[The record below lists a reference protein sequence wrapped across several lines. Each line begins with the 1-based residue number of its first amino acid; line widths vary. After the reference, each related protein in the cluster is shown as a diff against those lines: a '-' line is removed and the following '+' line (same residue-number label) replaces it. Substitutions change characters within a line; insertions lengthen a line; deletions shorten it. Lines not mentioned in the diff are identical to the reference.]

1 MRVTVREDLKH
12 VTPCE
17 HGGRI
22 IEASEVVPGLIDYS
36 ANFNP
41 YLHPGIKVATEQASN
56 ALYRYPDHA
65 YRRFREAVS
74 EYLGVSSST
83 IVPGNGSVELIRLC
97 AWALLKR
104 GDKVIIPA
112 PTFCEYELAS
122 RLSGAEPLLVPA
134 WDEQELKRDILS
146 CLASEDVR
154 MVFLCNPNN
163 PTGKGLGR
171 DAVLDIASECR
182 ENQTFL
188 LVDEVFIELADPAK
202 SIARADLDGVLV
214 LRSLTKSFSIP
225 GMRASYGLTNA
236 EFARQ
241 LNSLRVPWNV
251 NAVAEAVTIALLKD
265 CKSYLNAS
273 RAKIT
278 TQRAW
283 LSRELAK
290 ISGLRPLESEANF
303 MMVDVSGT
311 SLSSGDFAQRMKRH
325 GCLVRDCQTFRL
337 TGANYIRIAV
347 RTKAENIR
355 LLQAAKQVVAEKA
368 ALKALE
374 P

>member
-22 IEASEVVPGLIDYS
+22 IEASEDVPSVVDYS

-41 YLHPGIKVATEQASN
+41 YLHPGTKAAMAQVSD
-56 ALYRYPDHA
+56 ALYRYPDPA

-74 EYLGVSSST
+74 EYLGVSPSAV
-83 IVPGNGSVELIRLC
+83 VPSNGSVELIRLC

-104 GDKVIIPA
+104 GDKVVIPA

-122 RLSGAEPLLVPA
+122 RLSDAEPLFVPA
-134 WDEQELKRDILS
+134 YDEQELKRDILN

-171 DAVLDIASECR
+171 DAVLDIASECSK
-182 ENQTFL
+182 NQTFL

-202 SIARADLDGVLV
+202 SIASADLGGVLV

-225 GMRASYGLTNA
+225 GIRASYGITNA

-241 LNSLRVPWNV
+241 LNSVRVPWNL

-265 CKSYLNAS
+265 SRSYLDTS
-273 RAKIT
+273 RAKIAS
-278 TQRAW
+278 QREW
-283 LSRELAK
+283 LLRELAK

-303 MMVDVSGT
+303 MMVDISGT
-311 SLSSGDFAQRMKRH
+311 SLSSGDFAQRMKRR
-325 GCLVRDCQTFRL
+325 GCLVRDCKTFRL
-337 TGANYIRIAV
+337 TGANYVRIAV
-347 RTKAENIR
+347 RTKAENMR
-355 LLQAAKQVVAEKA
+355 LLQAVKQVVAEKA
-368 ALKALE
+368 
-374 P
+374 